1 MKTEKEKKNR
11 IWWTFL
17 LVLVVVAGLLGL
29 FYLPRINVGDVDLRR
44 VNILSDVQ
52 RRDKDGNIVAELVAD
67 SLDGFVEKGVD
78 SAAIRVK
85 QLAYVD
91 TVPKGMVAIED
102 FTTDGLH
109 REMDK
114 FYEALGQ
121 SHNRPV
127 RVAYFG
133 DSYIEG
139 DILTMDLRA
148 MLQGKFGGKGVGFV
162 EIACVSSDFRR
173 SVTSRRNNWSRYHAN
188 EKGRGFKANLQSMA
202 GSYFIPS
209 GTATYELRCQT
220 NVYGNLLGE
229 AEEATVFFTPGNGL
243 NINYSIN
250 GGESQSLFSN
260 GEASAPQTYDE
271 VVEVVDSD
279 STISY
284 KTVTRTVET
293 AQQGVG
299 NVMAK
304 SVSGSISRF
313 NMTVTGGHGSRFYG
327 VALDGYKGVV
337 VDNFSMRGS
346 GGQHLSG
353 IPIET
358 LRSFASVRPYDLII
372 LHYGL
377 NVANEKQKDYGGY
390 TGQLGKVI
398 DLMKQA
404 YPHAS
409 ILVVSMG
416 DRDKRGSDGQMHT
429 MGGVKEMVS
438 YERKMA
444 SDHHVAFWNLYEAMG
459 GDGSLAKMTEKKQ
472 ANLDYTHINFAGG
485 RHLAE
490 LLFDVLMNGK
500 SNYENRVR

>member
-1 MKTEKEKKNR
+1 MKTEKKNKV
-11 IWWTFL
+11 WQTFL
-17 LVLVVVAGLLGL
+17 LVLLVVAALIGL
-29 FYLPRINVGDVDLRR
+29 FYLPRMNFFGVNMRR

-52 RRDKDGNIVAELVAD
+52 RRDKDGNIVAEMKAD
-67 SLDGFVEKGVD
+67 SLDGFVEQGID

-91 TVPKGMVAIED
+91 TVPQGMVAIED
-102 FTTDGLH
+102 FATDGLH

-114 FYEALGQ
+114 FYAALGQ
-121 SHNRPV
+121 SRNRPV

-148 MLQGKFGGKGVGFV
+148 LLQEKFGGKGVGFV

-173 SVTSRRNNWSRYHAN
+173 SVTSRRNNWTRYHAN
-188 EKGRGFKANLQSMA
+188 ERGRGFKANLQSLA

-209 GTATYELRCQT
+209 GTATYELRCQ
-220 NVYGNLLGE
+220 NSVYGNLLGE
-229 AEEATVFFTPGNGL
+229 AEEATVFFTPGSGL
-243 NINYSIN
+243 NISCALN
-250 GGESQSLFSN
+250 GGESESFFSN
-260 GEASAPQTYDE
+260 GAASAPQTYE
-271 VVEVVDSD
+271 ETVEVVDSD

-293 AQQGVG
+293 AQQGAG
-299 NVMAK
+299 NVVAK
-304 SVSGSISRF
+304 SVTGNINRF

-327 VALDGYKGVV
+327 VALDGHNGIA

-346 GGQHLSG
+346 GGQHLGG
-353 IPIET
+353 IPMET
-358 LRSFASVRPYDLII
+358 LRSFASVRPYDLIVI
-372 LHYGL
+372 HYGL

-398 DLMKQA
+398 DMMKEAFPQ
-404 YPHAS
+404 AS

-500 SNYENRVR
+500 DNYENRVR

>member
-1 MKTEKEKKNR
+1 MKTEKNNK
-11 IWWTFL
+11 IWQTFF
-17 LVLVVVAGLLGL
+17 LVLVVVAVLLGL
-29 FYLPRINVGDVDLRR
+29 FYLPRMSFFGMDSRR

-52 RRDKDGNIVAELVAD
+52 RRDQDGNIVAEVNAD
-67 SLDGFVEKGVD
+67 AEDGYVEKGID
-78 SAAIRVK
+78 SAAIQVK

-91 TVPKGMVAIED
+91 TVPKGMVAVED
-102 FTTDGLH
+102 FATDGLH

-114 FYEALGQ
+114 FYAALGQ
-121 SHNRPV
+121 SPNRPV

-139 DILTMDLRA
+139 DILTMDLRG
-148 MLQGKFGGKGVGFV
+148 MLQEKFGGNGVGFV

-173 SVTSRRNNWSRYHAN
+173 SVTSRRSNWSRYHAN
-188 EKGRGFKANLQSMA
+188 ERGRGFKASLQSMA

-209 GTATYELRCQT
+209 GTATYELRCQN

-229 AEEATVFFTPGNGL
+229 ADEATVFFTPGSGL
-243 NINYSIN
+243 NIDYSIN

-260 GEASAPQTYDE
+260 GVASAPQTYDE
-271 VVEVVDSD
+271 MVEVVDSD

-293 AQQGVG
+293 AQQGAG
-299 NVMAK
+299 NVVAK
-304 SVSGSISRF
+304 SVSGTINRF

-327 VALDGYKGVV
+327 VALDGHHGIA

-346 GGQHLSG
+346 GGQHLNS
-353 IPIET
+353 IPLET

-416 DRDKRGSDGQMHT
+416 DRDKRGSDGLMHT

-459 GDGSLAKMTEKKQ
+459 GDGSLARMTEKKQ

-485 RHLAE
+485 RRLAE
-490 LLFDVLMNGK
+490 ILFDVLMNGK
-500 SNYENRVR
+500 SNYDNRVR

>member
-1 MKTEKEKKNR
+1 MKTEKKNKV
-11 IWWTFL
+11 WQTFL
-17 LVLVVVAGLLGL
+17 LVLLVVAALIGL
-29 FYLPRINVGDVDLRR
+29 FYLPRMNFFGVDTRR

-52 RRDKDGNIVAELVAD
+52 RRDKDGNIVAEMKAD
-67 SLDGFVEKGVD
+67 SLDGFVEQGID

-91 TVPKGMVAIED
+91 TVPQGMVAIED
-102 FTTDGLH
+102 FATDGLQ

-114 FYEALGQ
+114 FYAALGQ
-121 SHNRPV
+121 SRNRPV

-148 MLQGKFGGKGVGFV
+148 LLQEKFGGKGVGFV

-173 SVTSRRNNWSRYHAN
+173 SVTSRRNNWTRYHAN
-188 EKGRGFKANLQSMA
+188 ERGRGFKANLQSLA

-209 GTATYELRCQT
+209 GTATYELRCQ
-220 NVYGNLLGE
+220 NSVYGNLLGE
-229 AEEATVFFTPGNGL
+229 AEEATVFFTPGSGL
-243 NINYSIN
+243 NISCALN
-250 GGESQSLFSN
+250 GGESESLFSN
-260 GEASAPQTYDE
+260 GAASAPQTYE
-271 VVEVVDSD
+271 ETVEVVDSD

-293 AQQGVG
+293 AQQGAG
-299 NVMAK
+299 NVVAK
-304 SVSGSISRF
+304 SVTGNINRF

-327 VALDGYKGVV
+327 VALDGHNGIA

-346 GGQHLSG
+346 GGQHLGG
-353 IPIET
+353 IPMET
-358 LRSFASVRPYDLII
+358 LRSFASVRPYDLIVI
-372 LHYGL
+372 HYGL

-398 DLMKQA
+398 DMMKEAFPQ
-404 YPHAS
+404 AS

-500 SNYENRVR
+500 DNYENRVR

>member
-1 MKTEKEKKNR
+1 MKTEKKNK
-11 IWWTFL
+11 IWQTFL
-17 LVLVVVAGLLGL
+17 LVLLVVAVLMGL
-29 FYLPRINVGDVDLRR
+29 FYLPRIHLFDQDWRR

-52 RRDKDGNIVAELVAD
+52 RRDKDGNIVAEKMAD
-67 SLDGFVEKGVD
+67 SLDGFVEQGVD

-102 FTTDGLH
+102 FATDGLH

-114 FYEALGQ
+114 FYAALGQ
-121 SHNRPV
+121 SHSRPV

-148 MLQGKFGGKGVGFV
+148 LLQQKFGGKGVGFV

-173 SVTSRRNNWSRYHAN
+173 SVTSRRNNWNRYHAN
-188 EKGRGFKANLQSMA
+188 ERGRGFKANLQSLA

-209 GTATYELRCQT
+209 GTATYELRCQ
-220 NVYGNLLGE
+220 NSVYGNLLSQVD
-229 AEEATVFFTPGNGL
+229 EATVFFTPGSGL

-260 GEASAPQTYDE
+260 GTASAPQTYDE
-271 VVEVVDSD
+271 VVEVMDSD
-279 STISY
+279 STVSY

-293 AQQGVG
+293 AQQGAG
-299 NVMAK
+299 NVVAK
-304 SVSGSISRF
+304 SVNGNINRF

-327 VALDGYKGVV
+327 VALDGRNGVA

-346 GGQHLSG
+346 GGQHLGG
-353 IPIET
+353 IPVET
-358 LRSFASVRPYDLII
+358 LRSFASVRPYDLIVI
-372 LHYGL
+372 HYGL

-404 YPHAS
+404 FPHAS

-500 SNYENRVR
+500 TNYDNRVR

>member
-1 MKTEKEKKNR
+1 MKTEKKNK
-11 IWWTFL
+11 IWQTFL
-17 LVLVVVAGLLGL
+17 LVLIVVAALIGL
-29 FYLPRINVGDVDLRR
+29 FYLPRMSFFGVDTRR

-52 RRDKDGNIVAELVAD
+52 RRDKDGNIVAEVKAD
-67 SLDGFVEKGVD
+67 EADGYVEQGVD

-102 FTTDGLH
+102 FATDGLH

-114 FYEALGQ
+114 FYAALGQ
-121 SHNRPV
+121 SRNRPV

-148 MLQGKFGGKGVGFV
+148 LLQQKFGGKGVGFV

-173 SVTSRRNNWSRYHAN
+173 SVTSRRNNWNRYHAN
-188 EKGRGFKANLQSMA
+188 ERGRGFKANLQSLA

-220 NVYGNLLGE
+220 SVYGTLLGE
-229 AEEATVFFTPGNGL
+229 ADEATVFFTPGSGL
-243 NINYSIN
+243 NINCALN

-260 GEASAPQTYDE
+260 GTASAPQTYE
-271 VVEVVDSD
+271 ETVEVMDSD
-279 STISY
+279 SIVSY

-293 AQQGVG
+293 AQQGAG
-299 NVMAK
+299 NVVAK
-304 SVSGSISRF
+304 SVTGNINRF
-313 NMTVTGGHGSRFYG
+313 SMTVTGGHGSRFYG
-327 VALDGYKGVV
+327 VALDGHNGVA

-346 GGQHLSG
+346 GGQHLGG
-353 IPIET
+353 IPTET
-358 LRSFASVRPYDLII
+358 LRSFASVRPYDLIVI
-372 LHYGL
+372 HYGL

-390 TGQLGKVI
+390 TSQLGKVI
-398 DLMKQA
+398 DMMKA
-404 YPHAS
+404 AFPHAS

-500 SNYENRVR
+500 ENYENRVR

>member
-1 MKTEKEKKNR
+1 MKTEKKNK
-11 IWWTFL
+11 IWQTFL
-17 LVLVVVAGLLGL
+17 LVLLVVAVLIGL
-29 FYLPRINVGDVDLRR
+29 FYLPRIHLFDQDWRR

-52 RRDKDGNIVAELVAD
+52 RRDKDGNIVAEKMAD
-67 SLDGFVEKGVD
+67 SIDGFVEQGVD

-102 FTTDGLH
+102 FATDGLH

-114 FYEALGQ
+114 FYAALGQ

-148 MLQGKFGGKGVGFV
+148 LLQQKFGGKGVGFV

-173 SVTSRRNNWSRYHAN
+173 SVTSRRNNWNRYHAN
-188 EKGRGFKANLQSMA
+188 ERGRGFKANLQSMA

-209 GTATYELRCQT
+209 GTATYELRCQN
-220 NVYGNLLGE
+220 NVYGNLLSE
-229 AEEATVFFTPGNGL
+229 VEEATVFFTPGSGL
-243 NINYSIN
+243 NISCSLN
-250 GGESQSLFSN
+250 GGESQELFSN
-260 GEASAPQTYDE
+260 GAASAPQTYEE
-271 VVEVVDSD
+271 VVEVMEPD

-293 AQQGVG
+293 AQQGAG
-299 NVMAK
+299 NVVAK
-304 SVSGSISRF
+304 SVNGKINRF

-327 VALDGYKGVV
+327 VALDGHNGVA
-337 VDNFSMRGS
+337 VDNFSLRGS
-346 GGQHLSG
+346 GGQHLGG
-353 IPIET
+353 IPVET
-358 LRSFASVRPYDLII
+358 LRSFASVRPYDLIVI
-372 LHYGL
+372 HYGL

-500 SNYENRVR
+500 TNYDNRVR

>member
-1 MKTEKEKKNR
+1 MKRNR
-11 IWWTFL
+11 LWQTFL
-17 LVLVVVAGLLGL
+17 LVLLVVAALLGL
-29 FYLPRINVGDVDLRR
+29 FYLPRTSVGGFDLRR

-52 RRDKDGNIVAELVAD
+52 QRDKNGNILAEVKAD
-67 SLDGFVEKGVD
+67 SMNGYVEQGID

-85 QLAYVD
+85 QEAYVD
-91 TVPKGMVAIED
+91 TVPKGMTAIED
-102 FTTDGLH
+102 FATSSAQ

-114 FYEALGQ
+114 FYAALSQ

-148 MLQGKFGGKGVGFV
+148 LLQQKYGGKGVGFV

-173 SVTSRRNNWSRYHAN
+173 SITSRRNNWNRYHAN
-188 EKGRGFKANLQSMA
+188 ERGRGFKATLQSLA

-220 NVYGNLLGE
+220 NVYGNQLGE
-229 AEEATVFFTPGNGL
+229 AETATVYFTPGNGL
-243 NINYSIN
+243 NISYALN
-250 GGESQSLFSN
+250 GGENQSLFSN
-260 GEASAPQTYDE
+260 GTAGSPETYEETIE
-271 VVEVVDSD
+271 VLDSD
-279 STISY
+279 STVHY

-293 AQQGVG
+293 AQQEAG
-299 NVMAK
+299 NIVAK
-304 SVSGSISRF
+304 TVNGNINRF

-327 VALDGYKGVV
+327 VALDGRYGIA

-346 GGQHLSG
+346 GGQHLGG
-353 IPIET
+353 IPMET

-372 LHYGL
+372 IHYGL

-398 DLMKQA
+398 DQMKSA
-404 YPHAS
+404 FPHAS

-416 DRDKRGSDGQMHT
+416 DRDKRGSDGQLHT

-459 GDGSLAKMTEKKQ
+459 GDGSLARMTEKKQ

-500 SNYENRVR
+500 NNYENRVR

>member
-1 MKTEKEKKNR
+1 MKEMKNR
-11 IWWTFL
+11 NWQVFL
-17 LVLVVVAGLLGL
+17 LTFIVLAVLIGL
-29 FYLPRINVGDVDLRR
+29 FYMPRMRLFDVDMRR
-44 VNILSDVQ
+44 VNMLSDVQ
-52 RRDKDGNIVAELVAD
+52 HRDQEGRIIAEVKAD
-67 SLDGFVEKGVD
+67 SVDGFVEEGLD
-78 SAAIRVK
+78 SSAIMVK
-85 QLAYVD
+85 QLTYVD
-91 TVPKGMVAIED
+91 SVPKGMVAIED
-102 FTTDGLH
+102 FADANGVN

-114 FYEALGQ
+114 FYRALGQ

-148 MLQGKFGGKGVGFV
+148 MLQQKFGGKGVGFV

-173 SVTSRRNNWSRYHAN
+173 SVTARRNNWSRYHAN
-188 EKGRGFKANLQSMA
+188 ERGRGFKPALQSMA

-209 GTATYELRCQT
+209 GTATYELRCQN

-229 AEEATVFFTPGNGL
+229 VDEATVFFTPGSGL
-243 NINYSIN
+243 NINYALN
-250 GGESQSLFSN
+250 GGESEPLFSN
-260 GEASAPQTYDE
+260 GTASAPQTYDE
-271 VVEVVDSD
+271 MVEVMDSD

-293 AQQGVG
+293 AQQGAG
-299 NVMAK
+299 NVVAK
-304 SVSGSISRF
+304 SVSGNINRF

-327 VALDGYKGVV
+327 VALDGHNGIA
-337 VDNFSMRGS
+337 VDNFSLRGS
-346 GGQHLSG
+346 GGQHLGG

-372 LHYGL
+372 IHYGL

-390 TGQLGKVI
+390 TAQLGKVI
-398 DLMKQA
+398 DQMKQA

-444 SDHHVAFWNLYEAMG
+444 RRESA
-459 GDGSLAKMTEKKQ
+459 
-472 ANLDYTHINFAGG
+472 
-485 RHLAE
+485 R
-490 LLFDVLMNGK
+490 
-500 SNYENRVR
+500 

>member
-1 MKTEKEKKNR
+1 MKTEKKNKV
-11 IWWTFL
+11 WQTFL
-17 LVLVVVAGLLGL
+17 LVLLVVAALIGL
-29 FYLPRINVGDVDLRR
+29 FYLPRMNFFGVDTRR

-52 RRDKDGNIVAELVAD
+52 RRDKDGNIVAEMKAD
-67 SLDGFVEKGVD
+67 SLDGFVEQGID

-91 TVPKGMVAIED
+91 TVPQGMVAIED
-102 FTTDGLH
+102 FATDGLH

-114 FYEALGQ
+114 FYAALGQ
-121 SHNRPV
+121 SRNRPV

-148 MLQGKFGGKGVGFV
+148 LLQEKFGGKGVGFV

-173 SVTSRRNNWSRYHAN
+173 SVTSRRNNWTRYHAN
-188 EKGRGFKANLQSMA
+188 ERGRGFKANLQSLA

-209 GTATYELRCQT
+209 GTATYELRCQ
-220 NVYGNLLGE
+220 NSVYGNLLGE
-229 AEEATVFFTPGNGL
+229 AEEATVFFTPGSGL
-243 NINYSIN
+243 NISCALN
-250 GGESQSLFSN
+250 GGESKSLFSN
-260 GEASAPQTYDE
+260 GAASAPQTYE
-271 VVEVVDSD
+271 ETVEVVDSD

-293 AQQGVG
+293 AQQGAG
-299 NVMAK
+299 NVVAK
-304 SVSGSISRF
+304 SVTGNINRF

-327 VALDGYKGVV
+327 VALDGHNGIA

-346 GGQHLSG
+346 GGQHLGG
-353 IPIET
+353 IPMET
-358 LRSFASVRPYDLII
+358 LRSFASVRPYDLIVI
-372 LHYGL
+372 HYGL

-398 DLMKQA
+398 DMMKEAFPQ
-404 YPHAS
+404 AS

-490 LLFDVLMNGK
+490 LLFNVLMNGK
-500 SNYENRVR
+500 ENYNNRVQ

>member
-1 MKTEKEKKNR
+1 
-11 IWWTFL
+11 
-17 LVLVVVAGLLGL
+17 
-29 FYLPRINVGDVDLRR
+29 
-44 VNILSDVQ
+44 
-52 RRDKDGNIVAELVAD
+52 
-67 SLDGFVEKGVD
+67 
-78 SAAIRVK
+78 
-85 QLAYVD
+85 
-91 TVPKGMVAIED
+91 
-102 FTTDGLH
+102 
-109 REMDK
+109 
-114 FYEALGQ
+114 
-121 SHNRPV
+121 
-127 RVAYFG
+127 
-133 DSYIEG
+133 
-139 DILTMDLRA
+139 MDLRA

-250 GGESQSLFSN
+250 GGESLSLFSN

-299 NVMAK
+299 NVVAK

-500 SNYENRVR
+500 ENYENRVR

>member
-1 MKTEKEKKNR
+1 MKTEKRNKIR
-11 IWWTFL
+11 QTFL
-17 LVLVVVAGLLGL
+17 LVLLVVVALIGL
-29 FYLPRINVGDVDLRR
+29 FYLPRMSLFGEETRR

-52 RRDKDGNIVAELVAD
+52 RLDEAGNIVAEKVAD
-67 SLDGFVEKGVD
+67 SLDGFVEQGID

-102 FTTDGLH
+102 FAADGLH

-114 FYEALGQ
+114 FYAALGQ
-121 SHNRPV
+121 SGSRPV

-148 MLQGKFGGKGVGFV
+148 LLQQKFGGKGVGFV

-173 SVTSRRNNWSRYHAN
+173 SVTSRRNNWNRYHAN
-188 EKGRGFKANLQSMA
+188 ERGRGFKANLQSLA

-209 GTATYELRCQT
+209 GTATYELRCQ
-220 NVYGNLLGE
+220 NSVYGNLLGE
-229 AEEATVFFTPGNGL
+229 AEEATVFFTPGDGL
-243 NINYSIN
+243 NIDCALN

-260 GEASAPQTYDE
+260 GAVGAPQTYE
-271 VVEVVDSD
+271 ETIEVVDSD

-293 AQQGVG
+293 AQQGAG
-299 NVMAK
+299 NVVAK
-304 SVSGSISRF
+304 SVTGNISRF

-327 VALDGYKGVV
+327 VALDGHNGIA

-346 GGQHLSG
+346 GGQHLGG
-353 IPIET
+353 IPMET
-358 LRSFASVRPYDLII
+358 LRSFASVRPYDLIVI
-372 LHYGL
+372 HYGL

-398 DLMKQA
+398 DMMKEA
-404 YPHAS
+404 FPHAS

-500 SNYENRVR
+500 ENYENRVR

>member
-1 MKTEKEKKNR
+1 MKTEKKNK
-11 IWWTFL
+11 IWQTFL
-17 LVLVVVAGLLGL
+17 LVLLVVAVLIGL
-29 FYLPRINVGDVDLRR
+29 FYLPRIHLFDQDLRR

-52 RRDKDGNIVAELVAD
+52 RRDKDGNIVAEKVAD
-67 SLDGFVEKGVD
+67 SLDGYVEQGVD

-102 FTTDGLH
+102 FATDGLH

-114 FYEALGQ
+114 FYAALGQ

-148 MLQGKFGGKGVGFV
+148 LLQQKLGGKGVGFV

-188 EKGRGFKANLQSMA
+188 ERGRGFKASLQSMA

-209 GTATYELRCQT
+209 GTATYELRCQ
-220 NVYGNLLGE
+220 NSVYGNLLGE
-229 AEEATVFFTPGNGL
+229 VDEATVFFTPGSGL
-243 NINYSIN
+243 NINYSLN
-250 GGESQSLFSN
+250 GGESQELFSN
-260 GEASAPQTYDE
+260 GAASAPQTYDE
-271 VVEVVDSD
+271 VVEVMDSD
-279 STISY
+279 STVSY

-293 AQQGVG
+293 AQQGAG
-299 NVMAK
+299 NVVAK
-304 SVSGSISRF
+304 SVNGNINRF

-327 VALDGYKGVV
+327 VALDGRNGVA

-346 GGQHLSG
+346 GGQHLGG
-353 IPIET
+353 IPVET
-358 LRSFASVRPYDLII
+358 LCGFASVRPYDLIVI
-372 LHYGL
+372 HYGL

-404 YPHAS
+404 FPHAS

-500 SNYENRVR
+500 TNYDNRVR

>member
-1 MKTEKEKKNR
+1 MKTEKKNK
-11 IWWTFL
+11 IWQTFL
-17 LVLVVVAGLLGL
+17 LVLIVVAALIGL
-29 FYLPRINVGDVDLRR
+29 FYLPRMSCFGVETRR

-52 RRDKDGNIVAELVAD
+52 HRDKDGNIVAEVKAD
-67 SLDGFVEKGVD
+67 EADGFVEQGID

-102 FTTDGLH
+102 FATDGLH

-114 FYEALGQ
+114 FYAALEE
-121 SHNRPV
+121 SRNRPV

-148 MLQGKFGGKGVGFV
+148 LLQQKFGGKGVGFV

-173 SVTSRRNNWSRYHAN
+173 TVTSRRSNWNRYHAN
-188 EKGRGFKANLQSMA
+188 ERGRGFKANLQSLA

-209 GTATYELRCQT
+209 GTATYELRCQ
-220 NVYGNLLGE
+220 NSVYGNLLNE
-229 AEEATVFFTPGNGL
+229 ADEATVFFTPGSGL
-243 NINYSIN
+243 NISYALN

-260 GEASAPQTYDE
+260 GTATAPQTYEETIE
-271 VVEVVDSD
+271 VMDSD
-279 STISY
+279 SIVSY

-293 AQQGVG
+293 AQQGAG
-299 NVMAK
+299 NVVAK
-304 SVSGSISRF
+304 SVTGNINRF

-327 VALDGYKGVV
+327 VALDGHNGVA
-337 VDNFSMRGS
+337 VDNFSLRGS
-346 GGQHLSG
+346 GGQHLGG
-353 IPIET
+353 IPTET
-358 LRSFASVRPYDLII
+358 LRSFASVRPYDLIVI
-372 LHYGL
+372 HYGL

-390 TGQLGKVI
+390 TNQLGKVI
-398 DLMKQA
+398 DLMKAAFPQ
-404 YPHAS
+404 AS

-500 SNYENRVR
+500 ENYENRVR

>member
-1 MKTEKEKKNR
+1 MKTEKNR
-11 IWWTFL
+11 IWQTFL
-17 LVLVVVAGLLGL
+17 LVLLVVVVLAGL
-29 FYLPRINVGDVDLRR
+29 FYLPRMNFFGTDLRR

-52 RRDKDGNIVAELVAD
+52 RRDKDGNIGAEGEAD
-67 SLDGFVEKGVD
+67 AADGYVEKGID
-78 SAAIRVK
+78 SAAIKVK

-102 FTTDGLH
+102 FATDGLH

-114 FYEALGQ
+114 FYIALGQ
-121 SHNRPV
+121 SRNRPV

-139 DILTMDLRA
+139 DILTMDLRGL
-148 MLQGKFGGKGVGFV
+148 LQQKFGGKGVGFV

-173 SVTSRRNNWSRYHAN
+173 SVTSRRSNWTRYHAN
-188 EKGRGFKANLQSMA
+188 EKGRGFKASLQSMA

-229 AEEATVFFTPGNGL
+229 VDEATVFFTPGDGL
-243 NINYSIN
+243 NIDYALN
-250 GGESQSLFSN
+250 GGERQSLFSN
-260 GEASAPQTYDE
+260 GVAGQPQTYDE
-271 VVEVVDSD
+271 VVEVMDSD
-279 STISY
+279 SVVSY

-293 AQQGVG
+293 AQQGAG
-299 NVMAK
+299 NVVAK
-304 SVSGSISRF
+304 SVSGDIRRF

-327 VALDGYKGVV
+327 VALDGHHGIV
-337 VDNFSMRGS
+337 VDNFSLRGS
-346 GGQHLSG
+346 GGQHLGS
-353 IPIET
+353 IPMET
-358 LRSFASVRPYDLII
+358 LRGFSAVRPYDLII

-390 TGQLGKVI
+390 IGQLGKVI
-398 DLMKQA
+398 DQMREA

-459 GDGSLAKMTEKKQ
+459 GDGSLARMTEKKQ

-500 SNYENRVR
+500 SNYDNRVR

>member
-1 MKTEKEKKNR
+1 MKTEKKNK
-11 IWWTFL
+11 IWQTFL
-17 LVLVVVAGLLGL
+17 LVLLVVAVLIGL
-29 FYLPRINVGDVDLRR
+29 FYLPRIHLFDQDLRR

-52 RRDKDGNIVAELVAD
+52 RRDKDGNIVAEKVAD
-67 SLDGFVEKGVD
+67 SLDGYVEQGVD

-102 FTTDGLH
+102 FATDGLH

-114 FYEALGQ
+114 FYAALGQ
-121 SHNRPV
+121 AHNRPV

-148 MLQGKFGGKGVGFV
+148 LLQQKFGGKGVGFV

-188 EKGRGFKANLQSMA
+188 ERGRGFKASLQSMA

-209 GTATYELRCQT
+209 GTATYELRCQ
-220 NVYGNLLGE
+220 NSVYGNLLGE
-229 AEEATVFFTPGNGL
+229 VDEATVFFTPGSGL
-243 NINYSIN
+243 NINYSLN
-250 GGESQSLFSN
+250 GGESQELFSN
-260 GEASAPQTYDE
+260 GAASAPQTYDE
-271 VVEVVDSD
+271 VVEVMDSD

-293 AQQGVG
+293 AQQGAG
-299 NVMAK
+299 NVVAK
-304 SVSGSISRF
+304 SVNGNISRF

-327 VALDGYKGVV
+327 VALDGHNGVA

-346 GGQHLSG
+346 GGQHLGG
-353 IPIET
+353 IPVET
-358 LRSFASVRPYDLII
+358 LRSFAAVRPYDLIVI
-372 LHYGL
+372 HYGL

-404 YPHAS
+404 FPHAS

-490 LLFDVLMNGK
+490 LLYDVLMNGK
-500 SNYENRVR
+500 TNYDNRVR